1 MTRKEKRKKAP
12 APKEGM
18 QLKLLQML
26 KERGVNVDEKIE
38 NLEKQIYSESFV
50 AENRSDFTETQYEE
64 VSVMTTQDIPQIDTS
79 FDEIDTMR
87 RESFATY
94 NERQGSTVDLGGDLM
109 EVSVG

>member
-1 MTRKEKRKKAP
+1 
-12 APKEGM
+12 
-18 QLKLLQML
+18 
-26 KERGVNVDEKIE
+26 
-38 NLEKQIYSESFV
+38 
-50 AENRSDFTETQYEE
+50 
-64 VSVMTTQDIPQIDTS
+64 MTTQDIPQIDTS